1 MIQVHGLG
9 YKAPELR
16 PDQLPH
22 NGTPTSI
29 EAAQRASSHAQSDAE
44 RIAEFISQRGEI
56 GATTDECEVALG
68 LSHQTASARMRSLQI
83 KQRIMDLGERRKT
96 RTGCNAV
103 VWFSVEQAKP

>member
-1 MIQVHGLG
+1 MNYVHGLG
-9 YKAPELR
+9 YTAPELR
-16 PDQLPH
+16 PEQLPH

-29 EAAQRASSHAQSDAE
+29 EAAKRAAPNAPSDAE
-44 RIAEFISQRGEI
+44 RIAEYIHQQGAN
-56 GATTDECEVALG
+56 GATCDECEVTLG
-68 LSHQTASARMRSLQI
+68 LSHQVSSARIRGLQI